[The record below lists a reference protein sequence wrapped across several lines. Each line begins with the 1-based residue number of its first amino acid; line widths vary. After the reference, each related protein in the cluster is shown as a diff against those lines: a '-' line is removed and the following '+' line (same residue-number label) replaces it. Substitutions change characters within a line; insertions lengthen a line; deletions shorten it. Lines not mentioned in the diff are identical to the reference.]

1 LTSVRLSERIL
12 LWYKFSGSI
21 DPHTV
26 KVDFL
31 KKVHRSNPPFRMKC
45 RPVSRHRPLKVCGL
59 YKCCWLSSISSSAS
73 PASCLSSDDW
83 LRIRWSPLCTWLRDG
98 VSTVYVG
105 GRLGVSTVYV
115 GGRLGV
121 NYVCGWVTGRVHY
134 VCGWSTGHPLCMWVV
149 MFKLSITGLQN
160 SEGVLP

>member
-1 LTSVRLSERIL
+1 
-12 LWYKFSGSI
+12 
-21 DPHTV
+21 
-26 KVDFL
+26 
-31 KKVHRSNPPFRMKC
+31 
-45 RPVSRHRPLKVCGL
+45 
-59 YKCCWLSSISSSAS
+59 
-73 PASCLSSDDW
+73 
-83 LRIRWSPLCTWLRDG
+83 